1 MRAKSSDIEIFLAV
15 ADAGSFTEAARLLDI
30 EIAQCSRAIKRL
42 EKSLGED
49 LFTRTTRRIELTN
62 EGQTYLSMVRP
73 ALEQLEFAEHKLIE
87 GKHKPQG
94 LLRIDA
100 ATPFLI
106 HQVAP
111 HVREFRAIYPDIKL
125 ELAAS
130 EGFIDLIQRKVDV
143 AIRIGALEDS
153 SLHAT
158 PLGRS
163 SLHIVA
169 SPTYLSKNGRPQS
182 SNELRTHTKIGFM
195 HNEQL
200 NTWPIDGG
208 LYLSPDIAVS
218 SGELMR
224 RLALEGTGIAC
235 LSNFM
240 IADDIRAGKLTPLLT
255 DTNRLMNN
263 PREQVNAV
271 YYRNTALSSRI
282 SAFID
287 FFKPRFTL

>member
-15 ADAGSFTEAARLLDI
+15 ADAGSFTEAAHLLEI
-30 EIAQCSRAIKRL
+30 EVAQCSRAIKRL

-62 EGQTYLSMVRP
+62 EGQTYLTLVRP

-87 GKHKPQG
+87 GKQKPQG

-111 HVREFRAIYPDIKL
+111 HVREFREIYPDIKL

-163 SLHIVA
+163 KLHIVA
-169 SPTYLSKNGRPQS
+169 SPHYLSKNGKPQKS
-182 SNELRTHTKIGFM
+182 SDLKNHTKIGFM
-195 HNEQL
+195 QTEQL
-200 NTWPIDGG
+200 NTWPLDGG
-208 LYLSPDIAVS
+208 LYLPPDIAVS
-218 SGELMR
+218 SGELIR
-224 RLALEGTGIAC
+224 RLTLEGTGLAC

-240 IADDIRAGKLTPLLT
+240 IADDIRAGKLVPVLT
-255 DTNRLMNN
+255 DTNRMENN